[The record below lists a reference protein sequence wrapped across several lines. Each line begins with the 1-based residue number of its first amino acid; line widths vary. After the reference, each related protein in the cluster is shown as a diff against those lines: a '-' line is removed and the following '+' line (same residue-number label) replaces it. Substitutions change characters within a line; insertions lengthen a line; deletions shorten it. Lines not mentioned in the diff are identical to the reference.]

1 MIEYIYSVLGR
12 TSTLCLYNHS
22 QRIPIVFPKVQ
33 TLALVQCTK
42 INEFVLPSVFPNLRT
57 IHYLSTPPVS
67 YKRIANVKWIFPS
80 MSHPFYQG
88 MMEAGIGRIDYDLV
102 SRYITGI
109 KHTEDG
115 IETTLWVPDY
125 GIIDADVYQHYVD
138 HYIKNKICNAS
149 ANAYHQHLLTQKF
162 MKRILPDA

>member
-88 MMEAGIGRIDYDLV
+88 MMEAGIGRIDEQLV
-102 SRYITGI
+102 TTYIDSMI
-109 KHTEDG
+109 PAEDG
-115 IETTLWVPDY
+115 LMDISLHIPEYGMIDGERYEYYMRHFFTKNTIHNSPFDDYYQRSLTRRFMET
-125 GIIDADVYQHYVD
+125 
-138 HYIKNKICNAS
+138 
-149 ANAYHQHLLTQKF
+149 
-162 MKRILPDA
+162 IL